1 MRKNIE
7 STWRNKNPIIK
18 NRYFPLFFTY
28 KSTLNA
34 AFLYIKDILAPE
46 SIIRGHRFGHCP
58 DCRNDVTR
66 SRLRRTIAV
75 PSLRSL
81 QVRPVAPK
89 KRTPL
94 RVFSFL
100 GLRAGF
106 GSVRPKIK
114 RTGSPKKGAPAGR
127 ARGKSPANA
136 AKKPCT
142 AGRALQ
148 GFYDLSRGI
157 RRQADAGRGAMPR
170 GSVRPG
176 GGNWSCCRR
185 GLRCR

>member
-1 MRKNIE
+1 MIE
-7 STWRNKNPIIK
+7 CHLWSVCLTENATVAQLVEQLIRNQQVAGSSPA
-18 NRYFPLFFTY
+18 
-28 KSTLNA
+28 SSSM
-34 AFLYIKDILAPE
+34 LAPE

-136 AKKPCT
+136 AKKPRK

-157 RRQADAGRGAMPR
+157 RRQADAGRD
-170 GSVRPG
+170 
-176 GGNWSCCRR
+176 
-185 GLRCR
+185 